1 MAQDAHHDDTA
12 RRYEPDSPYAWLRL
26 AVALLIGTV
35 ACVGSWSVVVVLPA
49 MQGEFD
55 TLRAGASLPYTF
67 AMLGFGVSNIVMGR
81 IADRYGLMV
90 PVMAGGLLL
99 GAGYVAAGLSH
110 SLWQFALA
118 HGLLIGLGTGAG
130 FSPLIA
136 DLSHWFR
143 RHRGLAVVCGAS
155 GSYLA
160 GVFWPQLIT
169 WGMQN
174 HGWRATHFGIA
185 IVVMAV
191 MLPLAPFFRRKPA
204 AATLAAAEASSAGAR
219 GDLGLSAGQLQFLLC
234 VAGFACCVAMAMPQV
249 HIVAYCG
256 DLGYGV
262 ARGAEMLSLMMALGI
277 VSRIGSGFVADRIGG
292 TATLAIGS
300 LMQGVALFLYL
311 WFDGL
316 QSLYVVSALFGLFQG
331 GIVPM
336 YAVVTREYLPAN
348 QAGVR
353 IGLVMSVTVLGMA
366 AGGYL
371 SGVIFDYFGSYRVAF
386 LHGLAWNFVNLSV
399 VCWLMLRARQRP
411 SSPARLAGGLGG

>member
-1 MAQDAHHDDTA
+1 MSQDAD
-12 RRYEPDSPYAWLRL
+12 RYQPDSSYAWLRL
-26 AVALLIGTV
+26 AVALVIGTV

-49 MQGEFD
+49 MQGEFG

-67 AMLGFGVSNIVMGR
+67 AMLGFGAGNIIMGR
-81 IADRYGLMV
+81 VADRYGIMV
-90 PVMAGGLLL
+90 PIVMGAFLLA
-99 GAGYVAAGLSH
+99 AGYSAAAMSQ

-118 HGLLIGLGTGAG
+118 HGLLIGMGSAAG
-130 FSPLIA
+130 FSPLIS

-143 RHRGLAVVCGAS
+143 KHRGLAVVCGAS

-160 GVFWPQLIT
+160 GVFWPQVIT
-169 WGMQN
+169 WGMAN

-185 IVVMAV
+185 IVTLVV
-191 MLPLAPFFRRKPA
+191 LLPLAPFFRRQPT
-204 AATLAAAEASSAGAR
+204 AATMAAAEASSAGAR
-219 GDLGLSAGQLQFLLC
+219 GDLGLSAGQLQLLLC

-262 ARGAEMLSLMMALGI
+262 ARGAEMLSLMMLLGI

-292 TATLAIGS
+292 VATLALGS

-316 QSLYVVSALFGLFQG
+316 QSLYVVSGIFGLFQG

-336 YAVVTREYLPAN
+336 YAVVIREYLPAK

-366 AGGYL
+366 FGGYL
-371 SGVIFDYFGSYRVAF
+371 SGLIFDYFSSYRMAF
-386 LHGLAWNFVNLSV
+386 LNGLAWNLVNLGV

-411 SSPARLAGGLGG
+411 TPPLQVAG

>member
-1 MAQDAHHDDTA
+1 MTQGHTIGDAE
-12 RRYEPDSPYAWLRL
+12 RYQPDSPYAWLRL
-26 AVALLIGTV
+26 AVALVIGTV

-55 TLRAGASLPYTF
+55 TLRAGASLPYTC
-67 AMLGFGVSNIVMGR
+67 AMLGFGAGQIIMGR
-81 IADRYGLMV
+81 VADRYGIVV
-90 PVMAGGLLL
+90 PIVAGALLL
-99 GAGYVAAGLSH
+99 AAGYVAASLSQ

-118 HGLLIGLGTGAG
+118 HGLLIGLGSSAG
-130 FSPLIA
+130 FSPLIS

-160 GVFWPQLIT
+160 GVFWPQIIT
-169 WGMQN
+169 WGLAN
-174 HGWRATHFGIA
+174 HGWRATHVGIA
-185 IVVMAV
+185 IATLVI
-191 MLPLAPFFRRKPA
+191 MLPLAPFFRRQPT

-219 GDLGLSAGQLQFLLC
+219 GDIGLSAGQLQLLLC

-262 ARGAEMLSLMMALGI
+262 ARGAEMLSLMMLLGI

-292 TATLAIGS
+292 VATLALGS

-316 QSLYVVSALFGLFQG
+316 QSLYVVSAIFGLFQG

-336 YAVVTREYLPAN
+336 YAVVIREYLPAK

-353 IGLVMSVTVLGMA
+353 IGLVMSATVLGMA
-366 AGGYL
+366 AGGFL
-371 SGVIFDYFGSYRVAF
+371 SGLIFDYFSSYRMAF
-386 LHGLAWNFVNLSV
+386 LNGLAWNFMNLAI
-399 VCWLMLRARQRP
+399 VCWLMLRARRP
-411 SSPARLAGGLGG
+411 SPPVQFAGGAGR

>member
-1 MAQDAHHDDTA
+1 MSQDAD
-12 RRYEPDSPYAWLRL
+12 RYQPDSPYAWLRL
-26 AVALLIGTV
+26 AVALVIGTI

-67 AMLGFGVSNIVMGR
+67 AMLGFGAGNIIMGR
-81 IADRYGLMV
+81 VADRYGIMV
-90 PVMAGGLLL
+90 PILMGAFLLA
-99 GAGYVAAGLSH
+99 AGYSAAAMSQ

-118 HGLLIGLGTGAG
+118 HGLLIGMGSAAG
-130 FSPLIA
+130 FSPLIS

-143 RHRGLAVVCGAS
+143 KHRGLAVVCGAS

-160 GVFWPQLIT
+160 GVFWPQVIT
-169 WGMQN
+169 WGMAN

-185 IVVMAV
+185 IATLVV
-191 MLPLAPFFRRKPA
+191 MLPLAPFFRRQPT
-204 AATLAAAEASSAGAR
+204 AATMAAAEASSAGAR
-219 GDLGLSAGQLQFLLC
+219 GDLGLSAGQLQLLLC

-262 ARGAEMLSLMMALGI
+262 ARGAEMLSLMMLLGI

-292 TATLAIGS
+292 AATLALGS

-316 QSLYVVSALFGLFQG
+316 QSLYVVSGIFGLFQG

-336 YAVVTREYLPAN
+336 YAVVIREYLPAK

-366 AGGYL
+366 FGGYL
-371 SGVIFDYFGSYRVAF
+371 SGVIFDYFSSYRMAF
-386 LHGLAWNFVNLSV
+386 LNGLAWNLVNLSV

-411 SSPARLAGGLGG
+411 SPPLQVAG

>member
-1 MAQDAHHDDTA
+1 MSQPAD
-12 RRYEPDSPYAWLRL
+12 RYQPDSPYAWLRL
-26 AVALLIGTV
+26 AVALVIGTV

-49 MQGEFD
+49 MQGEFE

-67 AMLGFGVSNIVMGR
+67 AMLGFGAGNIIMGR
-81 IADRYGLMV
+81 VADRYGIMV
-90 PVMAGGLLL
+90 PIIAGALLL
-99 GAGYVAAGLSH
+99 AAGYTAAGLSH

-118 HGLLIGLGTGAG
+118 HGLLIGMGSAAG
-130 FSPLIA
+130 FSPLIS

-143 RHRGLAVVCGAS
+143 RHRGLAVVFGAS

-160 GVFWPQLIT
+160 GVVWPQVIT
-169 WGMQN
+169 WGLAN

-185 IVVMAV
+185 VVALLV
-191 MLPLAPFFRRKPA
+191 MLPLAPFFRRQPA
-204 AATLAAAEASSAGAR
+204 AATLAAAEAQSAGAR
-219 GDLGLSAGQLQFLLC
+219 GDLGLSAGQLQLLLC

-262 ARGAEMLSLMMALGI
+262 ARGAEMLSLMMLLGI
-277 VSRIGSGFVADRIGG
+277 FSRIGSGFIADRIGG
-292 TATLAIGS
+292 VATLALGS

-316 QSLYVVSALFGLFQG
+316 QSLYVVSGIFGLFQG

-336 YAVVTREYLPAN
+336 YAVVIREYLPAK

-353 IGLVMSVTVLGMA
+353 IGLVMSATVLGMA
-366 AGGYL
+366 VGGYL
-371 SGVIFDYFGSYRVAF
+371 SGVIFDYFSSYRMAF
-386 LHGLAWNFVNLSV
+386 LNGLAWNLVNLSV

-411 SSPARLAGGLGG
+411 APPVQVAG

>member
-1 MAQDAHHDDTA
+1 MSHPAAD
-12 RRYEPDSPYAWLRL
+12 RYQPDSSYAWLRL
-26 AVALLIGTV
+26 AVALVIGSV

-55 TLRAGASLPYTF
+55 TLRAGASLPYTC
-67 AMLGFGVSNIVMGR
+67 AMLGFGVGQIVMGR
-81 IADRYGLMV
+81 VADRYGITV
-90 PVMAGGLLL
+90 PIVVGALLL
-99 GAGYVAAGLSH
+99 GAGYAAAGLSQ
-110 SLWQFALA
+110 SLWQFAAA
-118 HGLLIGLGTGAG
+118 HGLLIGMGSAAG
-130 FSPLIA
+130 FSPLIS

-160 GVFWPQLIT
+160 GVIWPQVIT
-169 WGMQN
+169 WGLAN

-185 IVVMAV
+185 VAV
-191 MLPLAPFFRRKPA
+191 LVIMLPLAPFFRRQPS
-204 AATLAAAEASSAGAR
+204 AATFAAAEAKSAGAR
-219 GDLGLSAGQLQFLLC
+219 GDLGLSAGQLQLLLC
-234 VAGFACCVAMAMPQV
+234 IAGFACCVAMAMPQV

-262 ARGAEMLSLMMALGI
+262 ARGAEMLSLMMLLGI
-277 VSRIGSGFVADRIGG
+277 ISRIGSGFIADRIGG
-292 TATLAIGS
+292 AATLALGS

-316 QSLYVVSALFGLFQG
+316 QSLYVVSGIFGLFQG

-336 YAVVTREYLPAN
+336 YAVVIREYLPAK

-366 AGGYL
+366 VGGYL
-371 SGVIFDYFGSYRVAF
+371 SGVIFDYFSSYRMAF
-386 LHGLAWNFVNLSV
+386 LNGLAWNLVNLSV
-399 VCWLMLRARQRP
+399 VCWLMLRARRAAP
-411 SSPARLAGGLGG
+411 PAQLAAEAGR